1 MLQIVE
7 CTAPESNQSCDEWM
21 TLIEMQGC
29 MRASR
34 KKGERPHLV
43 RRDRLVHARQE
54 TPGIEG
60 ICGHPPRVE
69 EQQEMKAAT
78 APRAARGR
86 AREGASRRKEFEDD
100 HNQEH

>member
-1 MLQIVE
+1 MDDVNRDAGVYE
-7 CTAPESNQSCDEWM
+7 GEP
-21 TLIEMQGC
+21 
-29 MRASR
+29 

-60 ICGHPPRVE
+60 IYGHPRRVE